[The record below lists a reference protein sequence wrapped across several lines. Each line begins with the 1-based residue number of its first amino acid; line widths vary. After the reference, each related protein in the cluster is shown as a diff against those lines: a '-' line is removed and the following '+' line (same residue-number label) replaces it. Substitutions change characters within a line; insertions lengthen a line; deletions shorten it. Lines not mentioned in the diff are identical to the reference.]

1 MTQYFA
7 EIDQGNVV
15 IRVIVAEQS
24 FIDSGAVGN
33 PSNWIETFE
42 DGSSRHTFAGVG
54 GTYDWQNDVFI
65 YEQPF
70 PSWSLDDNFN
80 WQPPVPKP
88 EEVDKVYT
96 WNEETQSWDVSIDSS
111 GYNSQ
116 PS

>member
-1 MTQYFA
+1 MLIFVFFICLFLISGGYAIISKDKYFLG
-7 EIDQGNVV
+7 EKVRFDLKNQGSYKLK
-15 IRVIVAEQS
+15 IIT
-24 FIDSGAVGN
+24 
-33 PSNWIETFE
+33 PSTTLLRM
-42 DGSSRHTFAGVG
+42 GS
-54 GTYDWQNDVFI
+54 NDVFI

>member
-1 MTQYFA
+1 MAQYFA
-7 EIDQGNVV
+7 EIDQNNVV
-15 IRVIVAEQS
+15 LRVIVADKS
-24 FIDSGAVGN
+24 FIDSGLVGN
-33 PSNWIETFE
+33 PSNWIETFI
-42 DGSSRHTFAGVG
+42 DGSSRTAASG

-65 YEQPF
+65 HLQPF
-70 PSWSLDDNFN
+70 PSWALDSNFD

-96 WNEETQSWDVSIDSS
+96 WNEDDQSWDVSIDSS